1 MASSEKGVN
10 IQFTEKALTFIKTRR
25 LNNPLVLVNMGF
37 RSGSGDSSGGC
48 SGGGG
53 CGGGG
58 SGEGDSSACIPYANV
73 VMVDGGNPGA
83 GFVKV
88 NTQAG
93 VPVYMAKA
101 AFNRAKR
108 SGNPLFITLKGLVM
122 KKLSLEGLDLTP
134 SADQNSLKEASC
146 HQDPSK

>member
-1 MASSEKGVN
+1 MEPSEEGVN
-10 IQFTEKALTFIKTRR
+10 IQFTEKALAFIKTRR
-25 LNNPLVLVNMGF
+25 LNNPMVLVNLGY
-37 RSGSGDSSGGC
+37 RSGGGDSSGGGGC
-48 SGGGG
+48 SGSGG

-58 SGEGDSSACIPYANV
+58 CGEDNSSAFIPYANV

-88 NTQAG
+88 DTQAG

-101 AFNRAKR
+101 VFNRAKR

-134 SADQNSLKEASC
+134 SAGQDAS
-146 HQDPSK
+146 K

>member
-1 MASSEKGVN
+1 MESSEKGVN
-10 IQFTEKALTFIKTRR
+10 IQFTDKALKFIKARR
-25 LNNPLVLVNMGF
+25 VNNPLVLVNLGY
-37 RSGSGDSSGGC
+37 RSGGGGSSGGGGGGC

-53 CGGGG
+53 GCGGC
-58 SGEGDSSACIPYANV
+58 GEGESTASIPYANV
-73 VMVDGGNPGA
+73 VMVDGGNPGK

-88 NTQAG
+88 DTQAG

-101 AFNRAKR
+101 VFNRAKR

-134 SADQNSLKEASC
+134 SAGQDAS
-146 HQDPSK
+146 K

>member
-1 MASSEKGVN
+1 MESSEKSVN
-10 IQFTEKALTFIKTRR
+10 IQFTDKALAFIKTRR
-25 LNNPLVLVNMGF
+25 LNNPLVMVNMGF
-37 RSGSGDSSGGC
+37 RSTSGDSSGGC
-48 SGGGG
+48 SGGGSG
-53 CGGGG
+53 C
-58 SGEGDSSACIPYANV
+58 GEGDSSACIPYANV
-73 VMVDGGNPGA
+73 VMVDGGNPGP

-88 NTQAG
+88 DTQAG

-108 SGNPLFITLKGLVM
+108 SGNPLLITLKGLVM

-134 SADQNSLKEASC
+134 SADQNSQKEANC